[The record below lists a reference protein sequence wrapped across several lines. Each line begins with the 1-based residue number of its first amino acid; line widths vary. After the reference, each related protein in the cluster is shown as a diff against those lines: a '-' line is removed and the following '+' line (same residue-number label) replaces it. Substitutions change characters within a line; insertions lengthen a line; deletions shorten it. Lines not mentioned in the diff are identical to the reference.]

1 MGYRQDFKFIIVGT
15 EENLQK
21 VMAFI
26 EEMATSPSTEADL
39 VKQYPEDDHYGT
51 PKWAAY
57 LLEIAKWFKHE
68 DPQYADRH
76 AILFEDMDLKAYG
89 MFDTVVDRIIEQSR
103 DFGCQSQYAHVGDE
117 LDDMRVKGYSD
128 DIFLSIT
135 RSIDEPEW

>member
-1 MGYRQDFKFIIVGT
+1 MSSLQDFKFIIVGT
-15 EENLQK
+15 EADLQK

-68 DPQYADRH
+68 DPQYTDRH
-76 AILFEDMDLKAYG
+76 AVLFEDMGIKAYG
-89 MFDTVVDRIIEQSR
+89 MFETVVDRIIDESHNL
-103 DFGCQSQYAHVGDE
+103 GCQSQYAYIGDE
-117 LDDMRVKGYSD
+117 VDDMRVKGYSD
-128 DIFLSIT
+128 DISMSIT
-135 RSIDEPEW
+135 RTIDEPEW